1 MQQAS
6 GQGDIMP
13 VSLSQILI
21 ISMIYFLGASY
32 LVVTQSA
39 GKFCSE
45 NENWRALKYNTKLK
59 GELKGG
65 PGM

>member
-6 GQGDIMP
+6 GRGDIMP

-21 ISMIYFLGASY
+21 ISMIYFLGVSY
-32 LVVTQSA
+32 FVVTRSA
-39 GKFCSE
+39 GKFCSA

-59 GELKGG
+59 SELKEGA
-65 PGM
+65 GM